1 MGPIIKSMLDNDLY
15 KFTMQQAVLKL
26 FPKTHVSY
34 RFKNRGDQK
43 FNNDFLS
50 ALKEQIISMV
60 NLKLTSNEYSW
71 IILNIPSFKRNYLEY
86 FKNYRYNPNEVKVS
100 LDENNDL
107 VISITG
113 TWHSTI
119 LWEVPL
125 MAIISELYFEIID
138 SSWKT
143 DGWQKRQIKKAQM
156 KAQWLNQN
164 GCIYADFGTRR
175 RKSFETQ
182 DLVVG
187 RFKVCQ
193 DIQDGNNFV
202 GTSNVFLAMKHDL
215 KPIGTMAHEWFMGI
229 SVLEGL
235 RNANYYAITDWKRVY
250 TGSLGIALTDTYG
263 TDAFFN
269 NFTLELS
276 KLYDG
281 VRHDSGDPFT
291 FGEKVIAHYTKLGI
305 DPKTKVIV
313 FSDGLN
319 VKQAIRIKKHFDGR
333 IKVSFG
339 IGTHFSNDFDGSY
352 ALNMVIKLWSVW
364 HNGMEVPVVKLG
376 DGTGKEMGEP
386 DAVRVAK
393 YTFRGGSL

>member
-1 MGPIIKSMLDNDLY
+1 VKPIIKSILDNDLY
-15 KFTMQQAVLKL
+15 KFTMQQGVLEL
-26 FPKTHVSY
+26 FSKTHVSY
-34 RFKNRGDQK
+34 RFKNRGDQR

-50 ALKEQIISMV
+50 ALKEQIISMAK
-60 NLKLTSNEYSW
+60 LRLTSSEYSFL
-71 IILNIPSFKRNYLEY
+71 ILKVPSFKRNYLAY
-86 FKNYRYNPNEVKVS
+86 LNNYRFDPNEIEAS

-107 VISITG
+107 VISIKG
-113 TWHSTI
+113 PWHSTI

-138 SSWKT
+138 TDWNYNDQIRKAAIKGFALSS
-143 DGWQKRQIKKAQM
+143 GS
-156 KAQWLNQN
+156 
-164 GCIYADFGTRR
+164 CSFADFGTRR
-175 RKSFETQ
+175 RRSF
-182 DLVVG
+182 
-187 RFKVCQ
+187 KNQ
-193 DIQDGNNFV
+193 DIVVNEMKIYSTFA
-202 GTSNVFLAMKHDL
+202 GTSNVFLAMKHGL
-215 KPIGTMAHEWFMGI
+215 RPIGTMAHEWFMGI

-281 VRHDSGDPFT
+281 VRHDSGDPFN
-291 FGEKVIAHYTKLGI
+291 FGKKVIAHYKKMGI
-305 DPKTKVIV
+305 DPMSKTIV

-319 VKQAIRIKKHFDGR
+319 TQKAIDIKKFFGSQ

-339 IGTHFSNDFDGSY
+339 IGTHFSNDFENSP

-364 HNGMEVPVVKLG
+364 HNGMEVNVVKLG
-376 DGTGKEMGEP
+376 DGTGKEMGAP